1 MNEIAKVLETEFS
14 PEFVKHMQNA
24 MVVSFYKYG
33 PLVEGYPHKVDAIGS
48 LTERL
53 RKYAQTG
60 NTEYLVDVANF
71 AMIEFMH
78 PRHPEAHFQGTDDDG
93 SPGRR
98 AIKNGLLDKRGN
110 AEIGSNPG
118 SKLAAFR

>member
-1 MNEIAKVLETEFS
+1 MDLTPILETEFS
-14 PEFVKHMQNA
+14 KPFVTHMQNA

-33 PLVEGYPHKVDAIGS
+33 HLAEAYPHKVDAIGS

-53 RKYAQTG
+53 RKYAETG
-60 NTEYLVDVANF
+60 NTEYMVDVANF

-78 PRHPEAHFQGTDDDG
+78 PRHPNAFFEGTDDSG

-98 AIKNGLLDKRGN
+98 DVKTGLLDKRSN
-110 AEIGSNPG
+110 AEIGKNAN
-118 SKLAAFR
+118 SKTAAFR